1 MLQRKTLSI
10 LLIMLITSAVHA
22 LQKDSLIFIN
32 SENEFE
38 TAYNKI
44 SENKVYRMLCVPVPL
59 FAISAITYD
68 QGDKFRTLRNTHVP
82 NFHYR
87 YDDFLQYAPLAAV
100 IGLKLGGVESRS
112 SWPRLL
118 ASDIFAAGIMATA
131 VNSMKYTIKRERP
144 DGSKNNSFPSGHTA
158 TAFMAATIMHREYGL
173 TRNPL
178 YSIGGYT
185 VATATAFSRQLN
197 NRHWLSDVLAGA
209 GIGVLSAELGYF
221 LADLIFKD
229 KGLNLPNKLRESAP
243 KGGRPSFLEFSVG
256 YSIINGSI
264 EIGKNIR
271 LSSPGATNM
280 SVKGGYFFNPYF
292 GVGGEITALAS
303 PMAFDMS
310 LYTGTTP
317 SAKYDIA
324 RVHADPTGIFSFT
337 AGPYFSLPVAGK
349 LLLGTKFQAGYSH
362 LVKNEVE
369 MDFVEKKAPY
379 TTLNN
384 VVFMKGG
391 NSSNYILRTGL
402 SAIGIVNRNL
412 GIRMFVDYDYT
423 FLKAPYQLLTS
434 LADEKPI
441 YGESHLSKHKMHY
454 FTIGATVTALFW

>member
-118 ASDIFAAGIMATA
+118 VSDILAAGIMATA

-173 TRNPL
+173 TRSPL

-243 KGGRPSFLEFSVG
+243 KGVRPSFLEFSVG

-337 AGPYFSLPVAGK
+337 TGPYFSLPVAGK

>member
-118 ASDIFAAGIMATA
+118 VSDILAAGIMATA

-173 TRNPL
+173 TRSPL

-185 VATATAFSRQLN
+185 VATTTAFSRQLN

>member
-118 ASDIFAAGIMATA
+118 VSDILAAGIMATA

-158 TAFMAATIMHREYGL
+158 TAFMAATIMHREYG
-173 TRNPL
+173 RHAVL
-178 YSIGGYT
+178 Y
-185 VATATAFSRQLN
+185 
-197 NRHWLSDVLAGA
+197 
-209 GIGVLSAELGYF
+209 
-221 LADLIFKD
+221 
-229 KGLNLPNKLRESAP
+229 
-243 KGGRPSFLEFSVG
+243 
-256 YSIINGSI
+256 
-264 EIGKNIR
+264 
-271 LSSPGATNM
+271 
-280 SVKGGYFFNPYF
+280 
-292 GVGGEITALAS
+292 
-303 PMAFDMS
+303 
-310 LYTGTTP
+310 
-317 SAKYDIA
+317 
-324 RVHADPTGIFSFT
+324 
-337 AGPYFSLPVAGK
+337 
-349 LLLGTKFQAGYSH
+349 
-362 LVKNEVE
+362 
-369 MDFVEKKAPY
+369 
-379 TTLNN
+379 
-384 VVFMKGG
+384 
-391 NSSNYILRTGL
+391 
-402 SAIGIVNRNL
+402 IV
-412 GIRMFVDYDYT
+412 
-423 FLKAPYQLLTS
+423 
-434 LADEKPI
+434 
-441 YGESHLSKHKMHY
+441 
-454 FTIGATVTALFW
+454 

>member
-32 SENEFE
+32 LENEFE

-118 ASDIFAAGIMATA
+118 VSDILAAGIMATA

-173 TRNPL
+173 TRSPL

-337 AGPYFSLPVAGK
+337 TGPYFSLPVAGK

-384 VVFMKGG
+384 VVFMKGE